1 MQDVRLFENAAY
13 GQVRVIMREGEPWFV
28 AADVCRVLEIQ
39 NVPQAVALLDED
51 EVDLCNVYAQRTGRG
66 GAHSMN
72 LISESGLYSLIFRSR
87 KNEAKAFRRWVTHEV
102 LPTLRRNGA
111 YAMGAAPDDPQ
122 GMAAL
127 ILALQREQ
135 QETKRL
141 RKQLAWKNSTGAKRL
156 MSAPAAEEDDRLP
169 EQCVSAFLTALQ
181 KMMAAGQVQG
191 RVINQRLCVTPAACA
206 QVEEQL
212 REEGN
217 ELPVTRNR
225 LYQSLK
231 AMGVVESGQDST
243 TQVKYMDGRAV
254 RVLVIPLD
262 KIKR

>member
-39 NVPQAVALLDED
+39 NVTQAVAVLDDD
-51 EVDLCNVYAQRTGRG
+51 EKHMHCIGHQ
-66 GAHSMN
+66 GAAN

-87 KNEAKAFRRWVTHEV
+87 KKEAKAFRRWVTHEV